1 MNVVDQ
7 EIAMQSLIKL
17 GRYSVLGCVCWLAA
31 NPVATSAL
39 AMGASAMGG
48 ASPATQS
55 AATQSEAIKVGDL
68 AIEGAWARA
77 SMAGMKMGAG
87 YLTIANEGKV
97 DDELLSA
104 SSPVADE
111 VEIHL
116 SQMQDGVMR
125 MREVGAT
132 TVPAGQR
139 VRFLPGGLH
148 LMFMGVKSPFE
159 AGQSIPVTLRFRE
172 AGEVTVSFE
181 VRSGR

>member
-1 MNVVDQ
+1 MRKGSRYASVVWAL
-7 EIAMQSLIKL
+7 IATGTFSEFAFAASSSATPSQS
-17 GRYSVLGCVCWLAA
+17 
-31 NPVATSAL
+31 
-39 AMGASAMGG
+39 
-48 ASPATQS
+48 QS
-55 AATQSEAIKVGDL
+55 TAIQVGDL
-68 AIEGAWARA
+68 TIEGAWARA

-87 YLTIANEGKV
+87 YLTIANQGKA
-97 DDELLSA
+97 DDELLAA
-104 SSPVADE
+104 SSPVAE
-111 VEIHL
+111 AVEIHL

-132 TVPAGQR
+132 AVPAGQR

-172 AGEVTVSFE
+172 AGEVTVLFE

>member
-1 MNVVDQ
+1 MRKGSRYACVVWALIATGTFSEFAFAASSSATPGQ
-7 EIAMQSLIKL
+7 STAMQ
-17 GRYSVLGCVCWLAA
+17 
-31 NPVATSAL
+31 
-39 AMGASAMGG
+39 
-48 ASPATQS
+48 
-55 AATQSEAIKVGDL
+55 VGDL

-87 YLTIANEGKV
+87 YLTIANEGKA

-132 TVPAGQR
+132 AVPAGQR

-148 LMFMGVKSPFE
+148 LMFMGLKSPFE

-172 AGEVTVSFE
+172 AGEVTVSFK